1 VDNRNVRIGV
11 LTGGGDC
18 PGLNAVLRAVVKRA
32 EVEHGH
38 SIVGFRRGWRGVADG
53 DLLDLGRQ
61 HVRSVLPLGG
71 TLLGTARYN
80 PSEEDGGID
89 RVLETMRRER
99 IEALICIG
107 GEGTLSAAHRLAL
120 RGVPMV
126 CVPKTI
132 DNDVA
137 GTDRSVG
144 FDTAVAVATQ
154 AIDRVHTTAESHNR
168 VMVVEVMGHNAG
180 WIAVCAGIAGG
191 ADLVLTPEEPFDI
204 DEVSAA
210 LRHRHQSHASYSIVV
225 VAEGA
230 VPLAGTPGFPAV
242 PPSGSIVAGAIG
254 EQLKIEIAQRTGF
267 EVRVTVLG
275 HVQRGG
281 APTAAD
287 RLLGSRFGVAA
298 ADAVG
303 TESTPVMAALRGD
316 EIELVPLASVAGK
329 LKLVPE
335 ELRQAAASLL

>member
-1 VDNRNVRIGV
+1 
-11 LTGGGDC
+11 
-18 PGLNAVLRAVVKRA
+18 
-32 EVEHGH
+32 
-38 SIVGFRRGWRGVADG
+38 
-53 DLLDLGRQ
+53 
-61 HVRSVLPLGG
+61 
-71 TLLGTARYN
+71 
-80 PSEEDGGID
+80 
-89 RVLETMRRER
+89 
-99 IEALICIG
+99 
-107 GEGTLSAAHRLAL
+107 
-120 RGVPMV
+120 
-126 CVPKTI
+126 
-132 DNDVA
+132 
-137 GTDRSVG
+137 VG